1 MAERHMRRVLGN
13 GADVQAAGRAVMQS
27 YGRYYAEAL
36 WVRGGR
42 VEELKRQTRVD
53 GLENII
59 NAREEGRGMIY
70 GLPHMG
76 NWEVAA
82 PVSVTEKVPV
92 VAVAEKL
99 PNTKITDWFTEM
111 RADFG
116 IEIVLA
122 TGGTEVMRSLEA
134 ALGANKAVA
143 LLSDRDL
150 KGRGVEVEFFGERTT
165 LPAGPAT
172 LSIRTGAPLLPVAS
186 YYEGDDGYFVVV
198 RPAIPVPAE
207 GTRTEKVQIMTQTLA
222 NEMESLIRAAPN
234 QWHLVQPNWPSDRR
248 DDSNGPAGESDSN
261 GRVGGGDLAP

>member
-13 GADVQAAGRAVMQS
+13 GSDARAAGQSVMQS
-27 YGRYYAEAL
+27 YGRYYAETL
-36 WVRGGR
+36 WVRGSR
-42 VEELKRQTRVD
+42 VAELQKATRVD
-53 GLENII
+53 GLNHII
-59 NAREEGRGMIY
+59 EARERGRGMIY
-70 GLPHMG
+70 GLPHVG

-82 PVSVTEKVPV
+82 PVSVAEDVPV

-99 PNTKITDWFTEM
+99 PNTRITDWFTEM

-116 IEIVLA
+116 IEVVLA
-122 TGGTEVMRSLEA
+122 TGGTEVMRALES

-165 LPAGPAT
+165 LPPGPAT

-186 YYEGDDGYFVVV
+186 YYDGDDGYRVVV
-198 RPAIPVPAE
+198 RPAIPVPTA
-207 GTRTEKVQIMTQTLA
+207 GTRSEKVQMMTQALA
-222 NEMESLIRAAPN
+222 FEMEALIRDAPE

-248 DDSNGPAGESDSN
+248 AGEA
-261 GRVGGGDLAP
+261 RVKE